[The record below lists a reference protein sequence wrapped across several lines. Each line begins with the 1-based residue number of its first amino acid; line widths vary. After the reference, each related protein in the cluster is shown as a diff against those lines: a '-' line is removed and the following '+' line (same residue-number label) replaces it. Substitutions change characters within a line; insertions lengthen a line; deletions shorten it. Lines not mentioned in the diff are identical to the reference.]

1 LFDAWIEAL
10 LQQDW
15 QLSKEITMQ
24 FLTFYTPDPSRP
36 AGPPSPEYIEEMNR
50 LIEESRRSG
59 EMIATG
65 GLTPIQLGARVKQA
79 NGQVTFTDGPYIES
93 TEVIGGFAL
102 LELPSKEAAIE
113 SAKNFLKTAGDG
125 QVTIRPLM
133 NPEES
138 CTGEP
143 ELTVHSTR

>member
-1 LFDAWIEAL
+1 
-10 LQQDW
+10 
-15 QLSKEITMQ
+15 MQ
-24 FLTFYTPDPSRP
+24 FLMFYTPDPSRP
-36 AGPPSPEYIEEMNR
+36 VGPPSPEYIDEMNR
-50 LIEESRRSG
+50 LIEQSRKSG

-65 GLTPIQLGARVKQA
+65 GLTPIQQGARVKQA
-79 NGQVTFTDGPYIES
+79 DGNVTFTDGPYIES

-113 SAKNFLKTAGDG
+113 SAKNFLKIAGDG

-133 NPEES
+133 NPTDT

-143 ELTVHSTR
+143 ELAAQSER